1 MIIKM
6 NLDGTIDKVLGDRVF
21 KMSNNVNKIY
31 LIGPIAKNSNVLIN
45 FKLPDGSMQYGI
57 MTYTGLDVT
66 EELNMWE
73 YKVKNNITE
82 IPGKVEL
89 SIEVRTTNETLLTA
103 RTHIT
108 VEDALSSE
116 IEPGDVD
123 EFLNLATKAILNSQ
137 EALNRSYTKQ
147 EIDLKVASV
156 KQSQVNIKQLQDFER
171 SVLKRDGSTTMDRD
185 YVPENDKDVVTVD
198 WLLKQISNLVAG
210 QPSFNYLKMRP
221 IECLNI
227 TDVIEKDHRHNH
239 DDRYMKIGEGITC
252 VHLSEHELNI
262 TVNL

>member
-1 MIIKM
+1 M

-103 RTHIT
+103 RTYIT

-123 EFLNLATKAILNSQ
+123 EFLNLATEAILNSQ
-137 EALNRSYTKQ
+137 EALNRSR
-147 EIDLKVASV
+147 VS
-156 KQSQVNIKQLQDFER
+156 IKQLQYFER

-252 VHLSEHELNI
+252 VHLSTHELNI

>member
-103 RTHIT
+103 RTYIT

-123 EFLNLATKAILNSQ
+123 EFLNLATEAILNSQ
-137 EALNRSYTKQ
+137 EALNRSR
-147 EIDLKVASV
+147 VS
-156 KQSQVNIKQLQDFER
+156 IKQLQYFER

-252 VHLSEHELNI
+252 VHLSTHELNI